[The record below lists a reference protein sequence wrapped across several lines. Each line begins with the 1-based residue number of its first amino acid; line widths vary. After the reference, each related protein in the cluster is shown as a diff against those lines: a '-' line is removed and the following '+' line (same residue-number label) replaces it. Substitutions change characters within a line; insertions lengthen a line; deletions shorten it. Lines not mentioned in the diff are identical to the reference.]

1 MIFYNITASMPV
13 KPDWASIS
21 GDLKAGTPLSIG
33 GKVSNDDGAF
43 GLVQEDTAHG
53 AEYVKVVYAGVADLS
68 GASKSC
74 GSAISD
80 DAVQAMNGLTF
91 IYGGKIYNVV
101 PSGLPDSSEAS
112 QGDVLT
118 IGSSGPEW
126 DAPSGGGGGGVF
138 EFTLTKSG
146 STVTK
151 SKTDTEIAAAID
163 AGDTIIIY
171 PIDGTTKRPP
181 CIVYNASTS
190 AGAVST
196 CFGQAHYANDTSGKL
211 EIYSI
216 GKLFA
221 AGEWGIFLACNA
233 TAQFPMD

>member
-1 MIFYNITASMPV
+1 MIFYNVTASMPV

-33 GKVSNDDGAF
+33 GKVSNDDAAF

-126 DAPSGGGGGGVF
+126 DAPSGGGGGPQILYFMPDAPYGF
-138 EFTLTKSG
+138 NTEAGFSG
-146 STVTK
+146 DTVT
-151 SKTDTEIAAAID
+151 IANAITALLANPTAYCFADPSQQYAPAFAYVTQYGITVTLSYVSSSALVGEVANFD
-163 AGDTIIIY
+163 ALDPYSSSVIPFAI
-171 PIDGTTKRPP
+171 
-181 CIVYNASTS
+181 TS
-190 AGAVST
+190 AS
-196 CFGQAHYANDTSGKL
+196 
-211 EIYSI
+211 
-216 GKLFA
+216 
-221 AGEWGIFLACNA
+221 
-233 TAQFPMD
+233 

>member
-33 GKVSNDDGAF
+33 GKAANDDAAF

-74 GSAISD
+74 GSAVSD

-126 DAPSGGGGGGVF
+126 DAPSGGALV
-138 EFTLTKSG
+138 LTRTNTG
-146 STVTK
+146 AVTGA
-151 SKTDTEIAAAID
+151 TAAEIRAAAA
-163 AGDTIIIY
+163 AGTPLYIRWGNALYPAVYTYDEEENNIVESNFTIMTQNPGNGSWGVTAWRYRFAVNTSTLGSI
-171 PIDGTTKRPP
+171 TSNFVTLQS
-181 CIVYNASTS
+181 AST
-190 AGAVST
+190 
-196 CFGQAHYANDTSGKL
+196 
-211 EIYSI
+211 
-216 GKLFA
+216 
-221 AGEWGIFLACNA
+221 
-233 TAQFPMD
+233 

>member
-1 MIFYNITASMPV
+1 MIFYTITASMPV

-33 GKVSNDDGAF
+33 GKAANDDAAF

-126 DAPSGGGGGGVF
+126 DAPSGGGGGTEILYLIDGGGDIYINTKADGTGDAVTIANAVTALLANPTAYVF
-138 EFTLTKSG
+138 ADPSQSYAPAFAYVTAYDI
-146 STVTK
+146 TVTL
-151 SKTDTEIAAAID
+151 SAVNSSAFGSSLVGEVVHLD
-163 AGDTIIIY
+163 AEDPTYSSVTPFVI
-171 PIDGTTKRPP
+171 
-181 CIVYNASTS
+181 TS
-190 AGAVST
+190 AS
-196 CFGQAHYANDTSGKL
+196 
-211 EIYSI
+211 
-216 GKLFA
+216 
-221 AGEWGIFLACNA
+221 
-233 TAQFPMD
+233 

>member
-33 GKVSNDDGAF
+33 GKVANDDAAF

-53 AEYVKVVYAGVADLS
+53 AEYVKVVYAGVADLA
-68 GASKSC
+68 GASKSY
-74 GSAISD
+74 GSAVSD

-126 DAPSGGGGGGVF
+126 DAPSGGGGGAYIVD
-138 EFTLTKSG
+138 TTYNG
-146 STVTK
+146 S
-151 SKTDTEIAAAID
+151 
-163 AGDTIIIY
+163 
-171 PIDGTTKRPP
+171 
-181 CIVYNASTS
+181 
-190 AGAVST
+190 
-196 CFGQAHYANDTSGKL
+196 
-211 EIYSI
+211 YS
-216 GKLFA
+216 
-221 AGEWGIFLACNA
+221 NA
-233 TAQFPMD
+233 THDSNATDAEDIFDALSSGLLPVLCLHSTDPMAGSAVDDYQAFRSAAKMDGDVTFVAFGSDDYPTYVLPDGSVTDSM

>member
-33 GKVSNDDGAF
+33 GKAANDDAAF

-118 IGSSGPEW
+118 VGSSGPEW
-126 DAPSGGGGGGVF
+126 DTPSGGGGDALYVKMTKKGTIYTCDKTYSEISAAYAAGTPIVGYLLRLNSVTSAVSEYVVARELYVTESVARFYFIEDISINPGEDMSVDTSTFGVN
-138 EFTLTKSG
+138 TSG
-146 STVTK
+146 SFVYEQTSFTVN
-151 SKTDTEIAAAID
+151 
-163 AGDTIIIY
+163 
-171 PIDGTTKRPP
+171 
-181 CIVYNASTS
+181 V
-190 AGAVST
+190 
-196 CFGQAHYANDTSGKL
+196 
-211 EIYSI
+211 
-216 GKLFA
+216 
-221 AGEWGIFLACNA
+221 
-233 TAQFPMD
+233 